1 MTEPSLLIETVK
13 MIDVNNWN
21 KFIQEV
27 YGKPYNFQQQDGCK
41 EEGLETFVCTTTEEF
56 LEWGMEETEYKATE
70 IPFKVSKND
79 EEMGVNFKTWLN
91 TTPEETSKNFK
102 TQSENE
108 LFWQRNFYPHIDMIA
123 HDLYLK
129 GLLEP
134 GEYTINM
141 DCYYGLM

>member
-1 MTEPSLLIETVK
+1 MTKPSLNIETVK
-13 MIDVNNWN
+13 MIDVNEWD
-21 KFIQEV
+21 KFVQDV

-41 EEGLETFVCTTTEEF
+41 EGGLETFVCTTTEEF

-70 IPFKVSKND
+70 IPFEVNGK
-79 EEMGVNFKTWLN
+79 EMGVSFKTWMN
-91 TTPEETSKNFK
+91 TTPEETAKYFEF
-102 TQSENE
+102 QSDNE
-108 LFWQRNFYPHIDMIA
+108 LFWQRSFYPHIDMIA